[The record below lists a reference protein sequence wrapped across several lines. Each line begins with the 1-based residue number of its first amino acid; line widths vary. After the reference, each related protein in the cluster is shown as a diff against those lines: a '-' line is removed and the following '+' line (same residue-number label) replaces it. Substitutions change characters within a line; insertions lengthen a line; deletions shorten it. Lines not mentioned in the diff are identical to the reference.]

1 MNTATYL
8 GLLVVLA
15 VVALLKGGLS
25 TGTIVTF
32 SAAASLA
39 AIPWYFGTRDRRSPP
54 SRTETFLAALWVG
67 LRRLVGFSVGGYLF
81 FGAFSIAISNPGFK
95 QQDALLLEV
104 LALLGGGVFFFYLG
118 FFGQGNQRSAL
129 RDDIR
134 LHAENKRRYRWWF

>member
-15 VVALLKGGLS
+15 VAALLKGGLS
-25 TGTIVTF
+25 IGTVVIF
-32 SAAASLA
+32 FAAALLA
-39 AIPWYFGTRDRRSPP
+39 AIPWYFGTRDRSNPP

-81 FGAFSIAISNPGFK
+81 FGAFSIAISNPGLK
-95 QQDALLLEV
+95 QQNALLLEV
-104 LALLGGGVFFFYLG
+104 LALMGGGVFFFYLG
-118 FFGQGNQRSAL
+118 FFGQGNQRHAL